1 MEDALRAVRTWPI
14 DLGLRIVG
22 ISLAYEHVSS
32 MRLLGSAQADGM
44 SVATL
49 GATMP

>member
-1 MEDALRAVRTWPI
+1 VEDVLRAVWTRPI

-22 ISLAYEHVSS
+22 ISLAYEHVNS

-44 SVATL
+44 PVATI
-49 GATMP
+49 GATLP